1 MEGSRPMVLSS
12 LSRSPHGSRRPLLD
26 AERRIAERYA
36 ELVRLAYLVLPSSLG
51 RHRRV
56 LAAHSLVQRSLPEA
70 TPSVPAPRSSGADGA
85 DPDRPLRVAV
95 VRGALAQCRRPR
107 LWPERARPPRLL
119 VPRLPVV
126 LGMRLAPRSG
136 GAEEMALGQA
146 LSELSA
152 PARAAFVLLRVEGL
166 TADHTHGVLE
176 AAGVERAR
184 VAVREAARLD
194 TSLGA
199 AAAAVLTSDEF
210 DACTLRARPTD
221 LVRRRRRVR
230 LAAVAVLAG
239 ALAAGGLAAVTHSA
253 PKTPGP
259 FAQRPR
265 SADLVR
271 VDPGEWADTS
281 RVDFT
286 AWPAR
291 GDRVRDRALLDRA
304 LAVWAAPPSGTRV
317 VRAPGTPADPPPRAP
332 QLLYAGDVSGR
343 AVVVFHDGRRL
354 VRYGETG
361 TGELLVLAR
370 TDDADVTT
378 AAAVAL
384 TERGGAVRYL
394 LAPWVAESSVR
405 DLTRPDSPARPLSVA
420 RDGVTAPV
428 PRWTGG
434 GCGHR
439 PALQLRS
446 SPAIAEH
453 HAFLLADLG
462 GLTPAHL
469 TYTPLLGHGTPPA
482 RQPREATGPAA
493 LVAWGQ
499 AGCDLDSA
507 GGSGVRAVNTWDFA
521 EQDLPDGGGHA
532 VWTCERADTWR
543 GPGNITVL
551 LRRPGGKAQVVTR
564 VRATAACSRFGQHV
578 VARTHWKS
586 PRGHWYVLAAGS
598 RAVTSL
604 SLTGDVTAARSGHT
618 LAVGAPEDAR
628 TRVRARLT
636 SGEKLPE
643 VGSGSSGGTRP

>member
-1 MEGSRPMVLSS
+1 MVLSS
-12 LSRSPHGSRRPLLD
+12 LSRSPHGSRGRLLH
-26 AERRIAERYA
+26 AERRLAERYA

-56 LAAHSLVQRSLPEA
+56 LAAHSLVQRSLPDA
-70 TPSVPAPRSSGADGA
+70 TPAVPAPRSPGV
-85 DPDRPLRVAV
+85 DPDRSLRVAV
-95 VRGALAQCRRPR
+95 VRGALAQCRWPR
-107 LWPERARPPRLL
+107 LWPEGARPPRLL

-126 LGMRLAPRSG
+126 LGLRLAPRSG

-146 LSELSA
+146 LSDLSA

-166 TADHTHGVLE
+166 TADHARGVLE
-176 AAGVERAR
+176 AAGVGEAR
-184 VAVREAARLD
+184 VAVREAAGLD

-210 DACTLRARPTD
+210 DACALRARPTD
-221 LVRRRRRVR
+221 LVRRRRRVL
-230 LAAVAVLAG
+230 LAALAVLTS
-239 ALAAGGLAAVTHSA
+239 ALTVGGLAVVTRSA
-253 PKTPGP
+253 PDTPGSY
-259 FAQRPR
+259 AREPR
-265 SADLVR
+265 SADLIR
-271 VDPGEWADTS
+271 VDPGAWADTS

-291 GDRVRDRALLDRA
+291 GNRVRDRALLDRA
-304 LAVWAAPPSGTRV
+304 LAVWADPPSGTRV
-317 VRAPGTPADPPPRAP
+317 DRAPGTPADPAPRAP
-332 QLLYAGDVSGR
+332 RLLYAGSVGGH
-343 AVVVFHDGRRL
+343 AVVVFHDGQRL
-354 VRYGETG
+354 VRYGESG
-361 TGELLVLAR
+361 TGERLALAR

-378 AAAVAL
+378 AAAVVL
-384 TERGGAVRYL
+384 EERGGAVRYL

-405 DLTRPDSPARPLSVA
+405 DLTRPDAPARPLSVA

-434 GCGHR
+434 GCGRR

-446 SPAIAEH
+446 SPEIAEH

-469 TYTPLLGHGTPPA
+469 TYTPLPDHGSPPA
-482 RQPREATGPAA
+482 RQPREATGRAA
-493 LVAWGQ
+493 LGAWGQ
-499 AGCDLDSA
+499 TGCDLDSA
-507 GGSGVRAVNTWDFA
+507 GGSGVRAVNAWDFA

-532 VWTCERADTWR
+532 VWTCARADTWR
-543 GPGNITVL
+543 GPGNITVS
-551 LRRPGGKAQVVTR
+551 LRRPGENAQVVTR
-564 VRATAACSRFGQHV
+564 VRSTAACSRFGRHV

-604 SLTGDVTAARSGHT
+604 TLTGDVSATRSGHT
-618 LAVGAPEDAR
+618 LAVRAPEDAS
-628 TRVRARLT
+628 TKVQARLA

>member
-12 LSRSPHGSRRPLLD
+12 LSRSPHGSRGRLLH
-26 AERRIAERYA
+26 AERRLAERYA
-36 ELVRLAYLVLPSSLG
+36 ELVRLAYLVLPASLG

-56 LAAHSLVQRSLPEA
+56 LAAHSLVQRSLPDA
-70 TPSVPAPRSSGADGA
+70 TPAVPAPRTPGT
-85 DPDRPLRVAV
+85 DPDRSLRVAV

-107 LWPERARPPRLL
+107 LWPEGARPPRLL

-126 LGMRLAPRSG
+126 LGLRLAPRSG

-146 LSELSA
+146 LSDLSA

-166 TADHTHGVLE
+166 TADHTRGVLE
-176 AAGVERAR
+176 AAGEADAQ
-184 VAVREAARLD
+184 VAVRQAARLD
-194 TSLGA
+194 ASLGTA
-199 AAAAVLTSDEF
+199 AEAVLTSDEF

-230 LAAVAVLAG
+230 VAGLAVLAG
-239 ALAAGGLAAVTHSA
+239 ALTAGGLAAVTHSA
-253 PKTPGP
+253 PD
-259 FAQRPR
+259 AREPR
-265 SADLVR
+265 SAGLVR
-271 VDPGEWADTS
+271 VDPGAWADTS

-304 LAVWAAPPSGTRV
+304 LAVWADPPSGTRID
-317 VRAPGTPADPPPRAP
+317 RAPGTPADPPPRAP
-332 QLLYAGDVSGR
+332 RLLYAGSVGGH
-343 AVVVFHDGRRL
+343 AVVVFHDGQRL
-354 VRYGETG
+354 VRYGESG
-361 TGELLVLAR
+361 TGERLALAR
-370 TDDADVTT
+370 VDDADVTT
-378 AAAVAL
+378 AAAVVL
-384 TERGGAVRYL
+384 EERGGAVRYL

-405 DLTRPDSPARPLSVA
+405 DLTRPDAPAQPLSVA

-434 GCGHR
+434 GCGRR

-469 TYTPLLGHGTPPA
+469 TYTPLPGHGSPPA

-493 LVAWGQ
+493 LVAWGRT
-499 AGCDLDSA
+499 GCDLDSA
-507 GGSGVRAVNTWDFA
+507 GGSGVRAVNAWDFA

-532 VWTCERADTWR
+532 VWTCARADTWQ
-543 GPGNITVL
+543 GPGNITVS
-551 LRRPGGKAQVVTR
+551 LRRPGKNAQVVTR
-564 VRATAACSRFGQHV
+564 VRSTAACSRFGQHV

-586 PRGHWYVLAAGS
+586 PHGHWYVLAAGS

-604 SLTGDVTAARSGHT
+604 TLTGDVSATRSGHT
-618 LAVGAPEDAR
+618 LAVRAPKDAS
-628 TRVRARLT
+628 TKVRARLT
-636 SGEKLPE
+636 SGETLPE
-643 VGSGSSGGTRP
+643 VGSGPSRGTRP

>member
-1 MEGSRPMVLSS
+1 MVLSS
-12 LSRSPHGSRRPLLD
+12 LSRSPHDSRRRLLHG
-26 AERRIAERYA
+26 ERRLTERYA
-36 ELVRLAYLVLPSSLG
+36 ELVRLAYLVLPASLG

-56 LAAHSLVQRSLPEA
+56 LAAHALVQRSLPVA
-70 TPSVPAPRSSGADGA
+70 TPAVPAPRSPGAER
-85 DPDRPLRVAV
+85 DRSLRVAV
-95 VRGALAQCRRPR
+95 VRAALAQCRRPR
-107 LWPERARPPRLL
+107 LWPEGARPPRLL

-126 LGMRLAPRSG
+126 LGLRLAPRSG

-152 PARAAFVLLRVEGL
+152 PARAAFVLLHAEGL
-166 TADHTHGVLE
+166 TADHAHGVLE
-176 AAGVERAR
+176 AAGVAGAR
-184 VAVREAARLD
+184 VAVREASRLG
-194 TSLGA
+194 TSLGP

-221 LVRRRRRVR
+221 LVRRRRRGR
-230 LAAVAVLAG
+230 LAAVAVLVG
-239 ALAAGGLAAVTHSA
+239 ALTAGGLAAAVTR
-253 PKTPGP
+253 PTPDPPGP
-259 FAQRPR
+259 YQSRPS

-271 VDPGEWADTS
+271 GGPGEWADTS

-304 LAVWAAPPSGTRV
+304 LAVWADPPSGTRV

-332 QLLYAGDVSGR
+332 RLLYAGSVGGR
-343 AVVVFHDGRRL
+343 AVVVFHDGQRL
-354 VRYGETG
+354 VRYGESG
-361 TGELLVLAR
+361 TGVLLVLAR
-370 TDDADVTT
+370 ADDADLTT
-378 AAAVAL
+378 AGAVAL
-384 TERGGAVRYL
+384 DERGGAVRYL

-446 SPAIAEH
+446 SPVIAEH
-453 HAFLLADLG
+453 HTFLLTDLG

-469 TYTPLLGHGTPPA
+469 TYTPLPGHGSPSA

-493 LVAWGQ
+493 LVAWKQ
-499 AGCDLDSA
+499 VGCGLDPA
-507 GGSGVRAVNTWDFA
+507 GGTGVRAVNAWDFA

-532 VWTCERADTWR
+532 VWTCARADTWR
-543 GPGNITVL
+543 GTGDITVS
-551 LRRPGGKAQVVTR
+551 LRRPGEDTRVVTR
-564 VRATAACSRFGQHV
+564 VRATAACGRFGRHL

-586 PRGHWYVLAAGS
+586 PRGHWYVLAAAS

-604 SLTGDVTAARSGHT
+604 TLTGDVPATRSGHT
-618 LAVGAPEDAR
+618 LAVRAPENAS
-628 TRVRARLT
+628 TRVRARLD
-636 SGEKLPE
+636 SGETLSD
-643 VGSGSSGGTRP
+643 VGSG

>member
-1 MEGSRPMVLSS
+1 MVLSS
-12 LSRSPHGSRRPLLD
+12 LSRSPHGSRDRLLH
-26 AERRIAERYA
+26 AEHRIAERYA
-36 ELVRLAYLVLPSSLG
+36 ELVRLAYLVLPASLG

-56 LAAHSLVQRSLPEA
+56 LAAHSLVQRSLPDA
-70 TPSVPAPRSSGADGA
+70 TAAVPAPRSPGA
-85 DPDRPLRVAV
+85 DPDRPLRLAV

-107 LWPERARPPRLL
+107 LWPEGARPPLLL

-126 LGMRLAPRSG
+126 FGLRLAPRSG

-146 LSELSA
+146 LSDLSA

-166 TADHTHGVLE
+166 TADHARGVLE
-176 AAGVERAR
+176 AAGVADAR
-184 VAVREAARLD
+184 SAVREAARLD
-194 TSLGA
+194 TSLGT

-230 LAAVAVLAG
+230 LAALSVLAG
-239 ALAAGGLAAVTHSA
+239 ALATGGLAAVTHSGPGTPDA
-253 PKTPGP
+253 PE
-259 FAQRPR
+259 PR
-265 SADLVR
+265 SAHLVR
-271 VDPGEWADTS
+271 VDPGAWADTS

-304 LAVWAAPPSGTRV
+304 LAVWADPPSGV
-317 VRAPGTPADPPPRAP
+317 PVDRAPGTPADPPPRAP
-332 QLLYAGDVSGR
+332 RLLYAGSVDGH
-343 AVVVFHDGRRL
+343 AVVVFHDGQRL
-354 VRYGETG
+354 VRYGESG
-361 TGELLVLAR
+361 TGERLALAR
-370 TDDADVTT
+370 VDDADVTT
-378 AAAVAL
+378 AAAVVL
-384 TERGGAVRYL
+384 EERGGAVRYL

-405 DLTRPDSPARPLSVA
+405 DLLRPDAPARPLPVA

-469 TYTPLLGHGTPPA
+469 TYTPLPGHGSPPA
-482 RQPREATGPAA
+482 REPGEATGPAA
-493 LVAWGQ
+493 LVAWGH
-499 AGCDLDSA
+499 AGCDLDPA
-507 GGSGVRAVNTWDFA
+507 GGAGVRAVNAWDFA
-521 EQDLPDGGGHA
+521 GQDLPDGGGHA
-532 VWTCERADTWR
+532 VWTCARADTWQ
-543 GPGNITVL
+543 GPGNITVS
-551 LRRPGGKAQVVTR
+551 LRRPGEDARVVAR
-564 VRATAACSRFGQHV
+564 VRSTATCSRFGRHV

-586 PRGHWYVLAAGS
+586 PHGHWYVLAAGS

-604 SLTGDVTAARSGHT
+604 TLTGDVRATRNGHT
-618 LAVGAPEDAR
+618 LAVRAPKDAS
-628 TRVRARLT
+628 TKVRAHLA
-636 SGEKLPE
+636 SGERLPE
-643 VGSGSSGGTRP
+643 VGSAPSGGTRS

>member
-1 MEGSRPMVLSS
+1 MVLSS
-12 LSRSPHGSRRPLLD
+12 LSRSPHGRLLH
-26 AERRIAERYA
+26 AERRLAERYT
-36 ELVRLAYLVLPSSLG
+36 ELVRLAYLVLPASLG

-56 LAAHSLVQRSLPEA
+56 LAAHSLVQRSLPDA
-70 TPSVPAPRSSGADGA
+70 TPAVPAPRVPGA
-85 DPDRPLRVAV
+85 DPDRSLRVAV

-107 LWPERARPPRLL
+107 LWPEGTRPPRLL

-126 LGMRLAPRSG
+126 LGLRLAPRSG

-146 LSELSA
+146 LSDLSA

-166 TADHTHGVLE
+166 TADHARGVLE
-176 AAGVERAR
+176 AAGVANAQ
-184 VAVREAARLD
+184 VAVRQAARLD
-194 TSLGA
+194 ASLGA
-199 AAAAVLTSDEF
+199 AAGAVLTSDEF

-230 LAAVAVLAG
+230 LAALAVLAG
-239 ALAAGGLAAVTHSA
+239 ALTVGGLAAVTHSA
-253 PKTPGP
+253 PDTSETSARK
-259 FAQRPR
+259 PR

-271 VDPGEWADTS
+271 VGPGEWADTS

-304 LAVWAAPPSGTRV
+304 LAVWADPPSGTRV
-317 VRAPGTPADPPPRAP
+317 DRAPGTPADPPPRAP
-332 QLLYAGDVSGR
+332 RLLYAGSVGGH
-343 AVVVFHDGRRL
+343 AVVVFHDGQRL
-354 VRYGETG
+354 VRYAESG
-361 TGELLVLAR
+361 TGERLSLAR
-370 TDDADVTT
+370 VDDADVTT
-378 AAAVAL
+378 AAAVVL
-384 TERGGAVRYL
+384 DERGGAVRYL

-434 GCGHR
+434 GCGRR

-469 TYTPLLGHGTPPA
+469 TYTPLPGHGSPPA

-499 AGCDLDSA
+499 TGCDLDSA
-507 GGSGVRAVNTWDFA
+507 GGPGVRAVNAWDFA

-532 VWTCERADTWR
+532 VWTCARADTWQ
-543 GPGNITVL
+543 GPGNITVS
-551 LRRPGGKAQVVTR
+551 LRRPGEDAQVVTR
-564 VRATAACSRFGQHV
+564 VRSTAVCSRFGRHV

-598 RAVTSL
+598 RHITSL
-604 SLTGDVTAARSGHT
+604 ALTGDVRATRDGHT
-618 LAVGAPEDAR
+618 LAVRAPKDAS
-628 TRVRARLT
+628 TQVRARLT
-636 SGEKLPE
+636 SGETLPE
-643 VGSGSSGGTRP
+643 VGSGPSGGTRP

>member
-1 MEGSRPMVLSS
+1 MVLSS
-12 LSRSPHGSRRPLLD
+12 LSRSPHGRLLH
-26 AERRIAERYA
+26 AERRLAERYA
-36 ELVRLAYLVLPSSLG
+36 ELVRLAYLVLPASLG

-56 LAAHSLVQRSLPEA
+56 LAAHSLVQRSLPDA
-70 TPSVPAPRSSGADGA
+70 TPAVPAPRVPGA
-85 DPDRPLRVAV
+85 DPDRSLRVAV

-107 LWPERARPPRLL
+107 LWPEGTRPPRLL
-119 VPRLPVV
+119 VPRLPMV
-126 LGMRLAPRSG
+126 LGLRLAPRSG

-146 LSELSA
+146 LSDLSA

-166 TADHTHGVLE
+166 TADHTRGVLE
-176 AAGVERAR
+176 AAGVANAQ
-184 VAVREAARLD
+184 VAVRQAARLD
-194 TSLGA
+194 ASLGA
-199 AAAAVLTSDEF
+199 AAEAVLTSDEF

-230 LAAVAVLAG
+230 LAALAVLAG
-239 ALAAGGLAAVTHSA
+239 ALTVGGLAAVTHSA
-253 PKTPGP
+253 PDTSEASARK
-259 FAQRPR
+259 PR

-271 VDPGEWADTS
+271 VGPGEWADTS

-304 LAVWAAPPSGTRV
+304 LAVWADPPAGTRV
-317 VRAPGTPADPPPRAP
+317 DRAPGTPADPPPRAP
-332 QLLYAGDVSGR
+332 RLLYAGSVDGH
-343 AVVVFHDGRRL
+343 AVVVFHDGQRL
-354 VRYGETG
+354 VRYAESG
-361 TGELLVLAR
+361 TGERLTLAR
-370 TDDADVTT
+370 VDDADVTT
-378 AAAVAL
+378 AAAVVL
-384 TERGGAVRYL
+384 DERGGAVRYL

-405 DLTRPDSPARPLSVA
+405 DLTRPDSPAQPLSVA

-434 GCGHR
+434 GCGRR

-453 HAFLLADLG
+453 HAFLLTDLG

-469 TYTPLLGHGTPPA
+469 TYTPLPGHGSPPA

-499 AGCDLDSA
+499 TGCDLDSA
-507 GGSGVRAVNTWDFA
+507 GGAGVRAVSAWDFA

-532 VWTCERADTWR
+532 VWTCARADTWQ
-543 GPGNITVL
+543 GPGNITVS
-551 LRRPGGKAQVVTR
+551 LRRPGEKAQVVTR
-564 VRATAACSRFGQHV
+564 VRSTATCSRFGQHV

-598 RAVTSL
+598 RHITSL
-604 SLTGDVTAARSGHT
+604 TLTGDVHTTRDGHT
-618 LAVGAPEDAR
+618 LSVRAPKDAS
-628 TRVRARLT
+628 TEVRARLT
-636 SGEKLPE
+636 SGETLPE
-643 VGSGSSGGTRP
+643 VGSGPSGGTRP